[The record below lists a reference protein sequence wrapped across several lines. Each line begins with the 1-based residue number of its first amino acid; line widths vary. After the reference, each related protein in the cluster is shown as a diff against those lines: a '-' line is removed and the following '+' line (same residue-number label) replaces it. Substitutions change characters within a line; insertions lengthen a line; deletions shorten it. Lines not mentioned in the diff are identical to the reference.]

1 MTAQII
7 RFPVERRVAA
17 IVASRRGSPVEE
29 RSEAEGLHYARTK
42 GLDLREV
49 AAMIRADLRA
59 DEALKAACVVASVR
73 LRRFAGGCAIDVT
86 LAAPGVLDRYGDET
100 STGRA
105 LRQHAESIRRSYG
118 YEVESTDPNGD
129 PCLRFFGSTSWTA

>member
-17 IVASRRGSPVEE
+17 IVASRRGAPVEG
-29 RSEAEGLHYARTK
+29 RSEGLHYARTK
-42 GLDLREV
+42 GLDMREV

-59 DEALKAACVVASVR
+59 DEALRAACVVASVR

-86 LAAPGVLDRYGDET
+86 LAAPRVLDRDGDET
-100 STGRA
+100 ATGRA

-129 PCLRFFGSTSWTA
+129 PCVRYYGSTSWAA